1 MTKRTKEEV
10 YKDLEGIFE
19 VKKLEDYCEQIA
31 NDLEEEGE
39 KFLTHFQAYQ
49 VIFAR
54 LTSKQKKEI
63 IPFLQEE
70 PAVLLFNSAVAHWS
84 ATVIEQQAPQIEKV
98 MQEYSVSQGE
108 AAVAA
113 DEAFSEQIGYTTS
126 FVTCLT
132 SAIIQVIEEVKNK
145 EGD

>member
-1 MTKRTKEEV
+1 MTKKTKEEV

-31 NDLEEEGE
+31 NDLEEEGKE
-39 KFLTHFQAYQ
+39 FLTHFQAYQ

-70 PAVLLFNSAVAHWS
+70 PAVLLFNSAVDYWIT
-84 ATVIEQQAPQIEKV
+84 TVIKQQAPQIEKI

-113 DEAFSEQIGYTTS
+113 DKAFSEQVGYNTS

-132 SAIIQVIEEVKNK
+132 SAIMQVIEEVKNK

>member
-1 MTKRTKEEV
+1 MTKKTKEEV

-19 VKKLEDYCEQIA
+19 IKKLEDYCGQII
-31 NDLEEEGE
+31 NDLENEDE

-63 IPFLQEE
+63 IPFLQEKT
-70 PAVLLFNSAVAHWS
+70 AVLLFNSAVAYWS
-84 ATVIEQQAPQIEKV
+84 NTVTEQQAPKIKKV
-98 MQEYSVSQGE
+98 MQDYNVSQEE
-108 AAVAA
+108 ATTAV
-113 DEAFSEQIGYTTS
+113 DVVFSEQIGYAIS
-126 FVTCLT
+126 FITCLN
-132 SAIIQVIEEVKNK
+132 SIIIQVIEEVKNK

>member
-1 MTKRTKEEV
+1 MTKKTKEEV
-10 YKDLEGIFE
+10 YGVEGIFE
-19 VKKLEDYCEQIA
+19 VKKLENYCEQIA
-31 NDLEEEGE
+31 NDLEEEGK

-54 LTSKQKKEI
+54 LTSKQKNEI

-70 PAVLLFNSAVAHWS
+70 SAVLLFNSVVTHWTS
-84 ATVIEQQAPQIEKV
+84 VIIEQQAPKIEKV

-113 DEAFSEQIGYTTS
+113 DEAFSEQVGYTTS

-132 SAIIQVIEEVKNK
+132 SAIMQVIEEVKNK

>member
-1 MTKRTKEEV
+1 
-10 YKDLEGIFE
+10 
-19 VKKLEDYCEQIA
+19 
-31 NDLEEEGE
+31 
-39 KFLTHFQAYQ
+39 
-49 VIFAR
+49 
-54 LTSKQKKEI
+54 
-63 IPFLQEE
+63 
-70 PAVLLFNSAVAHWS
+70 
-84 ATVIEQQAPQIEKV
+84 

-108 AAVAA
+108 AAMAA